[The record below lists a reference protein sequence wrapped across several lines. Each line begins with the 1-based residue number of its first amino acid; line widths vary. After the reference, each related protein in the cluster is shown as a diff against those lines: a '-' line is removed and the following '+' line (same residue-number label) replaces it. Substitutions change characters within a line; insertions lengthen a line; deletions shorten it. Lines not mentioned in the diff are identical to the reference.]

1 MNALTAPTALSLFIA
16 TVKILDFQMI
26 ALSAFIPDNER
37 KYDWSRFTS
46 QEAWEGYTDI
56 IVPRKLL
63 PERNVVMYH
72 IEFDEFKEELMR
84 RHWDEE
90 LTSFDEGS
98 IDVAIVKE
106 FYANLYDLEDKLPK
120 QLQVRGH
127 LIKFDEDTLNTFR
140 KTAMI
145 VEEGENLCAYS
156 RFALLRPNPQE
167 LAAKLCLFGELVVN
181 PRTFF
186 GFCCK
191 DWGSCGDLRFV
202 PVTYIQVFDLGNQIE
217 LPGRKLTVDSRSSS
231 IPS

>member
-1 MNALTAPTALSLFIA
+1 
-16 TVKILDFQMI
+16 
-26 ALSAFIPDNER
+26 
-37 KYDWSRFTS
+37 
-46 QEAWEGYTDI
+46 
-56 IVPRKLL
+56 
-63 PERNVVMYH
+63 MYH

-167 LAAKLCLFGELVVN
+167 LAAKLCIPGRGFELNEDPSKSSSSDSHWWVHFRLTVRALFFLSIATLPRYFSSKLCCYIEYLGLFGELVVN

-191 DWGSCGDLRFV
+191 DWGSCGDLRYV
-202 PVTYIQVFDLGNQIE
+202 LCRGHWYSQALISIEVFDLGNQIE
-217 LPGRKLTVDSRSSS
+217 LPGRKLTVDSR
-231 IPS
+231 